1 VAVDRFGLRLA
12 SIARLLGSERRIDR
26 LLSLILQTA
35 RELSG
40 ADAGSI
46 YVVEGEGAARRL
58 RFKITQNDS
67 VSVDLRE
74 FELPVDATS
83 MVGRCAL
90 ERGVV
95 AVADAYAPGAEASHD
110 RSIDERLGYRTRSI
124 IAVPMVSAR
133 DEVIGVV
140 QLINKKRRPG
150 LPLRSP
156 AAFERNVV
164 AFGTRDE
171 ERLAALAGQAGVALE
186 NALLYDEIQ
195 RLFEGFVRASVQ
207 AIEARDPTTAGHS
220 ERVAVM
226 TRELARAAS
235 LVDTG
240 PLAAVRFDEQ
250 DLREIEY
257 AGLLHDFGKVGVRE
271 HVLVKAKKLY
281 EKDRDLVLARFAYVK
296 KSLENAALERK
307 LALHAGGRPDAA
319 ALAAV
324 DLDLAHRLRE
334 VDAHARFVLECN
346 EPTVLAEG
354 GFERLRDVA
363 AIRWTDAQGEDHPL
377 LTVDEVETLSVRKGS
392 LTMDERLEI
401 ESHVVHTES
410 FLRRIPWSR
419 QLRDVPDIAG
429 AHHEKLDGT
438 GYPRKLRGAAIPIQ
452 SRMMTIA
459 DIYDALTASDRPYK
473 RALPTERALD
483 ILSEEVRH
491 GRCDADLFHLFV
503 EARVWLRAHGTPPV

>member
-1 VAVDRFGLRLA
+1 MAVDHFGLRLA

-26 LLSLILQTA
+26 LLSLILQSA
-35 RELSG
+35 RELCG

-46 YVVEGEGAARRL
+46 YVVEGEDAARRL

-67 VSVDLRE
+67 VAVDLRE
-74 FELPVDATS
+74 FVLPVDATS

-95 AVADAYAPGAEASHD
+95 NVTDAYAPGAAASHD
-110 RSIDERLGYRTRSI
+110 RTVDERLGYRTRSI

-140 QLINKKRRPG
+140 QLINKKRRPAA
-150 LPLRSP
+150 PLRTP
-156 AAFERNVV
+156 AAFETNVV

-171 ERLAALAGQAGVALE
+171 ERLLALAGQAGVSLE

-207 AIEARDPTTAGHS
+207 AIESRDPTTAGHS
-220 ERVAVM
+220 ERVATM
-226 TRELARAAS
+226 TRELGRVVT
-235 LVDTG
+235 LVENG
-240 PLAAVRFDEQ
+240 PLAEVRFDDQ

-271 HVLVKAKKLY
+271 HVLVKARKLY
-281 EKDRDLVLARFAYVK
+281 EKDRDLVLARFAYFK
-296 KSLENAALERK
+296 KSLETDALERK
-307 LALHAGGRPDAA
+307 LRLVTGRGPSASTD
-319 ALAAV
+319 LAAI
-324 DLDLAHRLRE
+324 DDELRHRLRE
-334 VDAHARFVLECN
+334 IDAHAQFVLASN

-354 GFERLRDVA
+354 GFERLRDIA
-363 AIRWTDAQGEDHPL
+363 AIRWTDGDGVERPL
-377 LTVDEVETLSVRKGS
+377 LTPEEVETLSVRKGS
-392 LTMDERLEI
+392 LTVDERLQI

-419 QLRDVPDIAG
+419 QLREVPRIAG

-438 GYPRKLRGAAIPIQ
+438 GYPRKLRGAEIPVQ

-459 DIYDALTASDRPYK
+459 DIFDALTASDRPYK

-483 ILSEEVRH
+483 ILAEEVRH
-491 GRCDADLFHLFV
+491 GRCDTDLFHVFV
-503 EARVWLRAHGTPPV
+503 EAKVWLTAP

>member
-1 VAVDRFGLRLA
+1 VPVDRFGLRLA

-35 RELSG
+35 RELAG

-58 RFKITQNDS
+58 RFKVTQNDS
-67 VSVDLRE
+67 VAVDLRE
-74 FELPVDATS
+74 FLIPVDDTS
-83 MVGRCAL
+83 IVGRCAL

-95 AVADAYAPGAEASHD
+95 NVSDAYAPGSAFHD
-110 RSIDERLGYRTRSI
+110 RSVDERLGYRTRSI
-124 IAVPMVSAR
+124 VAVPMVSAR

-140 QLINKKRRPG
+140 QLINKKRRPSTA
-150 LPLRSP
+150 LLNP

-171 ERLAALAGQAGVALE
+171 ERLLALAGQAGVALE

-220 ERVAVM
+220 ERVATM
-226 TRELARAAS
+226 TTELGRIVS
-235 LVDTG
+235 HVETG
-240 PLAAVRFDEQ
+240 PYAEVRFDDQ

-271 HVLVKAKKLY
+271 HVLVKPRKLFD
-281 EKDRDLVLARFAYVK
+281 KDRDLVLARFAYVR
-296 KSLENAALERK
+296 KSLEASVLERK
-307 LALHAGGRPDAA
+307 LRLVTEGGPAA
-319 ALAAV
+319 AAGFAA
-324 DLDLAHRLRE
+324 LDDELRHRLRE
-334 VDAHARFVLECN
+334 LDAHREFVLLAN
-346 EPTVLAEG
+346 EPTVLAQG
-354 GFERLRDVA
+354 GFERLADIA
-363 AIRWTDAQGEDHPL
+363 AIRWVDPEGVERPL
-377 LTVDEVETLSVRKGS
+377 LGEEEVATLSIGKGS
-392 LTMDERLEI
+392 LTAAERLQI

-419 QLRDVPDIAG
+419 QLRDVPRIAG
-429 AHHEKLDGT
+429 AHHEKLDGS
-438 GYPRKLRGAAIPIQ
+438 GYPRKLRAAEIPLPA
-452 SRMMTIA
+452 RMMTIA
-459 DIYDALTASDRPYK
+459 DIFDALTASDRPYK
-473 RALPTERALD
+473 PALATERALD
-483 ILSEEVRH
+483 ILKEDVRH

-503 EARVWLRAHGTPPV
+503 DAKVWRKVAPSV